1 MEAVIIMKNKSK
13 ENMIR
18 RKFRNAG
25 YVIKKR
31 RREYGINNWGGYQ
44 VIDATLNAIV
54 AGENFNLELEDLE
67 VWLKE

>member
-1 MEAVIIMKNKSK
+1 
-13 ENMIR
+13 MIR

-25 YVIKKR
+25 YVIKKSWR
-31 RREYGINNWGGYQ
+31 AYGINNGGGYQ

-54 AGENFNLELEDLE
+54 AGENFNLELEKLE

>member
-1 MEAVIIMKNKSK
+1 
-13 ENMIR
+13 MIR

-25 YVIKKR
+25 YVIKKSR
-31 RREYGINNWGGYQ
+31 RAYGINNGGGYQ

-54 AGENFNLELEDLE
+54 AGENFNLELEELE